1 MHDSSIV
8 YKYLID
14 EMTTRGTNATDF
26 EYLFSFAEISNIMI
40 VESGKLIRSKL
51 SVPEEERVGIL
62 KLGFDKIKEN
72 SIIVDEVLAGSAPT
86 GVFHNFEPGEVAYA
100 TISTSGPCK
109 VWLVPG
115 DKFRAVVSKPEY
127 NLIMMAIMAKKIRS
141 STKYIRGLQDEIK
154 QGDLSAE
161 SDKNIVK
168 ILSYDST
175 SWVVDN
181 FNIAVEKF
189 NQENGLQIKMEYTTE
204 RLSAKSA
211 SYAAGKIHYF

>member
-1 MHDSSIV
+1 
-8 YKYLID
+8 
-14 EMTTRGTNATDF
+14 
-26 EYLFSFAEISNIMI
+26 MI

-51 SVPEEERVGIL
+51 SVPEEERTGIL

-72 SIIVDEVLAGSAPT
+72 SIIVDEVLAGSGPT
-86 GVFHNFEPGEVAYA
+86 GVLHNFEAEA
-100 TISTSGPCK
+100 TAFATVSASGPCK

-115 DKFRAVVSKPEY
+115 DKFRALVAKPEY
-127 NLIMMAIMAKKIRS
+127 SMFMMAFLARRLRTASKS
-141 STKYIRGLQDEIK
+141 IRGLRNKIEQE
-154 QGDLSAE
+154 DLSAE
-161 SDKNIVK
+161 DAKNSVK

-189 NQENGLQIKMEYTTE
+189 NEEHDLQITMEYTTE

-211 SYAAGKIHYF
+211 PYAAGKIHHYYS

>member
-1 MHDSSIV
+1 
-8 YKYLID
+8 
-14 EMTTRGTNATDF
+14 
-26 EYLFSFAEISNIMI
+26 MI

-51 SVPEEERVGIL
+51 SVPEEERTGIL

-72 SIIVDEVLAGSAPT
+72 SIIVDEVLAGSGPT
-86 GVFHNFEPGEVAYA
+86 GVLHNFEAEA
-100 TISTSGPCK
+100 TAFATVSASGPCK

-115 DKFRAVVSKPEY
+115 DKFRALVAKPEY
-127 NLIMMAIMAKKIRS
+127 SMFMMAFLARRLRTESKS
-141 STKYIRGLQDEIK
+141 IRGLRNKIEQE
-154 QGDLSAE
+154 DLSAE
-161 SDKNIVK
+161 DAKNSVK

-189 NQENGLQIKMEYTTE
+189 NKEHDLQITMEYTTE

-211 SYAAGKIHYF
+211 SYAAGKIHHYYS